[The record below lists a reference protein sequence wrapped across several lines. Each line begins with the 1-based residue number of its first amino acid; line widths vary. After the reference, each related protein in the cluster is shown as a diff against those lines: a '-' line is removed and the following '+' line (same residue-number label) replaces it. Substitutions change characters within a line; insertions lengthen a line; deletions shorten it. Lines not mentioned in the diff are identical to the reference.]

1 MGPAIILVILLGLV
15 SGLVINYLADVL
27 PLTRRFSSPICVHCE
42 TELSWFD
49 FVLGRRCPQCSQP
62 RPIRFWI
69 VLVAI
74 IVGAAWL
81 WIKPVPRFGFGIGFA
96 IILYL
101 TLVATIDIEHR
112 LILHPTSW
120 FGAILGLG
128 VGFWLHGLW
137 YTILGGLAGFLVMLA
152 LYYLGAWFAR
162 WMARLRGEQLDEVAL
177 GFGDVN
183 LSGILGLLLGWPG
196 ILAGL
201 VLAILLGGLVSLFF
215 MVGQVVMRK
224 YQPFSAIPYAP
235 FLILGAVLL
244 LYRY

>member
-1 MGPAIILVILLGLV
+1 MRPEIILVFLLGLLA
-15 SGLVINYLADVL
+15 GLAINYLADVL
-27 PLTRRFSSPICVHCE
+27 PLTRRLGSPMCVHCE
-42 TELSWFD
+42 TEISWID
-49 FVLGRRCPQCSQP
+49 FVLGKKCPHCSRP
-62 RPIRFWI
+62 RHFRFWV
-69 VLVAI
+69 VLVAVI
-74 IVGAAWL
+74 AGALWL
-81 WIKPVPRFGFGIGFA
+81 WLKPVPRLGFSIGFLV
-96 IILYL
+96 ILYL
-101 TLVATIDIEHR
+101 ALVATIDIEHR

-120 FGAILGLG
+120 FGAILGLA
-128 VGFWLHGLW
+128 VGFWLHGFW
-137 YTILGGLAGFLVMLA
+137 ATILGGVAGFLVMLA

-162 WMARLRGEQLDEVAL
+162 WIAKLRGEAIDEVAL

-215 MVGQVVMRK
+215 VLGQMIMRK
-224 YQPFSAIPYAP
+224 YQPFLAIPYAP